1 MPEHTAAPSEQTAPM
16 RLAKI
21 LDSFIP
27 GMHDTPCRI
36 AIFTDGRKIKVF
48 EKVYFRR
55 PAFDPPLPQTWER
68 NYWLERY
75 QTPQAVENHLQK
87 NGLLKE
93 NIRKTNSMRYPLH
106 WSLRAPVWRKSWAG
120 S

>member
-21 LDSFIP
+21 LNSFIP
-27 GMHDTPCRI
+27 GMYDTPCRI
-36 AIFTDGRKIKVF
+36 AIFTDGYKIKVF

-55 PAFDPPLPQTWER
+55 PTFDPPLPQTWER

-93 NIRKTNSMRYPLH
+93 NSH
-106 WSLRAPVWRKSWAG
+106 E
-120 S
+120 

>member
-27 GMHDTPCRI
+27 GMHDTP
-36 AIFTDGRKIKVF
+36 
-48 EKVYFRR
+48 FRR

-93 NIRKTNSMRYPLH
+93 NSH
-106 WSLRAPVWRKSWAG
+106 E
-120 S
+120 

>member
-1 MPEHTAAPSEQTAPM
+1 MPEHTAAQSEQTAPM

-55 PAFDPPLPQTWER
+55 PAFDPASWT
-68 NYWLERY
+68 
-75 QTPQAVENHLQK
+75 T
-87 NGLLKE
+87 
-93 NIRKTNSMRYPLH
+93 T
-106 WSLRAPVWRKSWAG
+106 RAPSWWARAG
-120 S
+120 GWA

>member
-48 EKVYFRR
+48 EKTCFRSLDFNT
-55 PAFDPPLPQTWER
+55 PVPQNWVR
-68 NYWLERY
+68 NYNLEKFKSPR
-75 QTPQAVENHLQK
+75 AVEALLRK
-87 NGLLKE
+87 DGLLKE
-93 NIRKTNSMRYPLH
+93 H
-106 WSLRAPVWRKSWAG
+106 EHE
-120 S
+120 

>member
-1 MPEHTAAPSEQTAPM
+1 MPEHTVAPSEQTAPM

-87 NGLLKE
+87 NRLLKE
-93 NIRKTNSMRYPLH
+93 NSH
-106 WSLRAPVWRKSWAG
+106 E
-120 S
+120 

>member
-16 RLAKI
+16 PLAKI

-36 AIFTDGRKIKVF
+36 AIFTVARQNQRYLKRSISAGR
-48 EKVYFRR
+48 RSS
-55 PAFDPPLPQTWER
+55 PASATWER

-93 NIRKTNSMRYPLH
+93 NSH
-106 WSLRAPVWRKSWAG
+106 E
-120 S
+120 

>member
-55 PAFDPPLPQTWER
+55 PAFDPPLPQTWDETTG
-68 NYWLERY
+68 WS
-75 QTPQAVENHLQK
+75 
-87 NGLLKE
+87 G
-93 NIRKTNSMRYPLH
+93 IRLRRRWKTICKKMDC
-106 WSLRAPVWRKSWAG
+106 
-120 S
+120 

>member
-36 AIFTDGRKIKVF
+36 AIFTMAAKSKYLKRSISAGRRSIPR
-48 EKVYFRR
+48 FRR
-55 PAFDPPLPQTWER
+55 PGNETTGWS
-68 NYWLERY
+68 
-75 QTPQAVENHLQK
+75 
-87 NGLLKE
+87 G
-93 NIRKTNSMRYPLH
+93 IRLRRRWKTICKKMDC
-106 WSLRAPVWRKSWAG
+106 
-120 S
+120 

>member
-36 AIFTDGRKIKVF
+36 AIFTDGRKIKVGRRSIPR
-48 EKVYFRR
+48 FRR
-55 PAFDPPLPQTWER
+55 PGNETTGWS
-68 NYWLERY
+68 
-75 QTPQAVENHLQK
+75 
-87 NGLLKE
+87 G
-93 NIRKTNSMRYPLH
+93 IRLRRRWKTICKKMDC
-106 WSLRAPVWRKSWAG
+106 
-120 S
+120 

>member
-55 PAFDPPLPQTWER
+55 PAFDPPLPQ
-68 NYWLERY
+68 
-75 QTPQAVENHLQK
+75 
-87 NGLLKE
+87 LLAHHPGQGAARRFGDVRDHKGGGVQLVA
-93 NIRKTNSMRYPLH
+93 RPHGADNSNL
-106 WSLRAPVWRKSWAG
+106 
-120 S
+120 

>member
-27 GMHDTPCRI
+27 RMHDTPCRI

-55 PAFDPPLPQTWER
+55 PAFDPPASADLGTK
-68 NYWLERY
+68 LLAG
-75 QTPQAVENHLQK
+75 AV
-87 NGLLKE
+87 
-93 NIRKTNSMRYPLH
+93 SD
-106 WSLRAPVWRKSWAG
+106 SAG
-120 S
+120 GGKPSAKKWTVKGE

>member
-55 PAFDPPLPQTWER
+55 PAFDPRFRRPGNETTGWS
-68 NYWLERY
+68 
-75 QTPQAVENHLQK
+75 
-87 NGLLKE
+87 G
-93 NIRKTNSMRYPLH
+93 IRLRRRWKTICKK
-106 WSLRAPVWRKSWAG
+106 WTVKG
-120 S
+120 E

>member
-48 EKVYFRR
+48 ERSISAGRR
-55 PAFDPPLPQTWER
+55 SIPASADLGTK
-68 NYWLERY
+68 LLAG
-75 QTPQAVENHLQK
+75 AV
-87 NGLLKE
+87 
-93 NIRKTNSMRYPLH
+93 SD
-106 WSLRAPVWRKSWAG
+106 SAG
-120 S
+120 GGKPSAKMDC

>member
-1 MPEHTAAPSEQTAPM
+1 MPEHTDAPSKRTAPM

-21 LDSFIP
+21 LNSFIP
-27 GMHDTPCRI
+27 GMYDTPCRI
-36 AIFTDGRKIKVF
+36 AIFTDGYKINVF
-48 EKVYFRR
+48 EKVYFRK

-93 NIRKTNSMRYPLH
+93 NSH
-106 WSLRAPVWRKSWAG
+106 E
-120 S
+120 

>member
-48 EKVYFRR
+48 EKVYSAGRRSIPRFRR
-55 PAFDPPLPQTWER
+55 PGNETTGWS
-68 NYWLERY
+68 
-75 QTPQAVENHLQK
+75 
-87 NGLLKE
+87 G
-93 NIRKTNSMRYPLH
+93 IRLRRRWKTICKKMDC
-106 WSLRAPVWRKSWAG
+106 
-120 S
+120 

>member
-36 AIFTDGRKIKVF
+36 AIFTDGHKIKVF

-68 NYWLERY
+68 NLLAG
-75 QTPQAVENHLQK
+75 AVSDPAAWKPPAKKRTVKGE
-87 NGLLKE
+87 
-93 NIRKTNSMRYPLH
+93 
-106 WSLRAPVWRKSWAG
+106 
-120 S
+120 

>member
-1 MPEHTAAPSEQTAPM
+1 MK
-16 RLAKI
+16 L
-21 LDSFIP
+21 
-27 GMHDTPCRI
+27 
-36 AIFTDGRKIKVF
+36 VF

-93 NIRKTNSMRYPLH
+93 NSH
-106 WSLRAPVWRKSWAG
+106 E
-120 S
+120 

>member
-48 EKVYFRR
+48 EKSISAGRRSIPRFRR
-55 PAFDPPLPQTWER
+55 PGNETTGWS
-68 NYWLERY
+68 
-75 QTPQAVENHLQK
+75 
-87 NGLLKE
+87 G
-93 NIRKTNSMRYPLH
+93 IRLRRRWKTICKKMDC
-106 WSLRAPVWRKSWAG
+106 
-120 S
+120 

>member
-1 MPEHTAAPSEQTAPM
+1 MPECTTDRSEQTVPM
-16 RLAKI
+16 QLAKI

-27 GMHDTPCRI
+27 GMYDTPCRI

-48 EKVYFRR
+48 EKVYFRKH
-55 PAFDPPLPQTWER
+55 AFDSPLPQTWER

-75 QTPQAVENHLQK
+75 QTPQAVENQLQK

-93 NIRKTNSMRYPLH
+93 NSH
-106 WSLRAPVWRKSWAG
+106 E
-120 S
+120 

>member
-48 EKVYFRR
+48 ETTGWSGIRLRR
-55 PAFDPPLPQTWER
+55 RW
-68 NYWLERY
+68 
-75 QTPQAVENHLQK
+75 
-87 NGLLKE
+87 
-93 NIRKTNSMRYPLH
+93 KTICKKMDC
-106 WSLRAPVWRKSWAG
+106 
-120 S
+120 

>member
-55 PAFDPPLPQTWER
+55 PAFDPPLPQTCVL
-68 NYWLERY
+68 NYLLVVY
-75 QTPQAVENHLQK
+75 QTAMAVDNHLQK
-87 NGLLKE
+87 NVLLKE
-93 NIRKTNSMRYPLH
+93 NSH
-106 WSLRAPVWRKSWAG
+106 E
-120 S
+120 

>member
-27 GMHDTPCRI
+27 GMHDTPC
-36 AIFTDGRKIKVF
+36 KIKVF
-48 EKVYFRR
+48 DKVYFRR

-93 NIRKTNSMRYPLH
+93 NSH
-106 WSLRAPVWRKSWAG
+106 E
-120 S
+120 